1 MLTNLIDIT
10 KYTMERLAIR
20 VIKGKESIIDEWY
33 EPELVDHLLM
43 RNWFLSVDDIKE
55 VLEKADEDAWKYV
68 YENRTKYA
76 TRIRE
81 LIEPR
86 DYTPPLKKM
95 KIHVTELT
103 DKMARDMASK
113 ETKEREERENV
124 GWNQYV
130 LDNRLERPS
139 MSCDNEAE
147 DLFAKLLSTEV
158 QLEKYLKNRK
168 VKYVAPSM
176 RSSQPMD
183 PKEKEYRDELET
195 IKMELKTAEEYLV
208 KQDELWLS
216 NKKLIWL
223 KSGTVF

>member
-1 MLTNLIDIT
+1 MLTNLIHLIKD
-10 KYTMERLAIR
+10 TMERLALK

-33 EPELVDHLLM
+33 EPELVDYLLM
-43 RNWFLSVDDIKE
+43 RNWFLSVDDIME
-55 VLEKADEDAWKYV
+55 VLEKADEDAWNYV
-68 YENRTKYA
+68 YDNRAKYA

-81 LIEPR
+81 LIEPL
-86 DYTPPLKKM
+86 DYAPPLKKLKM
-95 KIHVTELT
+95 RVVNLT
-103 DKMARDMASK
+103 DKMAKDIEEK
-113 ETKEREERENV
+113 EAKEREERENAA
-124 GWNQYV
+124 WKQYV

-147 DLFAKLLSTEV
+147 DLFGKLLRTEV
-158 QLEKYLKNRK
+158 ELENYLKNRK

-183 PKEKEYRDELET
+183 PKEKDYRDELET
-195 IKMELKTAEEYLV
+195 IKTELKNAEDYLV
-208 KQDELWLS
+208 KQDELWLA

>member
-10 KYTMERLAIR
+10 KDTMERLAMR

-43 RNWFLSVDDIKE
+43 RNWFLSVDDIIE
-55 VLEKADEDAWKYV
+55 VLEKADEDAWNYV
-68 YENRTKYA
+68 YENRMKYA

-86 DYTPPLKKM
+86 DYAPPLKKM
-95 KIHVTELT
+95 KLHVVELT

-124 GWNQYV
+124 EWKQYV

-147 DLFAKLLSTEV
+147 DLFGELLRTEV
-158 QLEKYLKNRK
+158 ELEKYLKNRK

-183 PKEKEYRDELET
+183 PKEKEYRDKLDSLKTELN
-195 IKMELKTAEEYLV
+195 TAEENIL
-208 KQDELWLS
+208 KQDELWLA

>member
-10 KYTMERLAIR
+10 KDTMERLAMR

-43 RNWFLSVDDIKE
+43 RNWFLSVDDIIE
-55 VLEKADEDAWKYV
+55 VLEKADEDAWNYV
-68 YENRTKYA
+68 YENRMKYA

-86 DYTPPLKKM
+86 DYAPPLKKM
-95 KIHVTELT
+95 KLHVVELT
-103 DKMARDMASK
+103 DKMARDIEAK
-113 ETKEREERENV
+113 ETKQREERENAD
-124 GWNQYV
+124 WKQYV
-130 LDNRLERPS
+130 DDNRLERPS
-139 MSCDNEAE
+139 MSCDNDAE

-158 QLEKYLKNRK
+158 ELGKYMKNRK
-168 VKYVAPSM
+168 VKYVAPTM

-183 PKEKEYRDELET
+183 PKEKEYRDAIET
-195 IKMELKTAEEYLV
+195 IKTELKTAEEYIL
-208 KQDELWLS
+208 KQDELWLA
-216 NKKLIWL
+216 NKKLIWI